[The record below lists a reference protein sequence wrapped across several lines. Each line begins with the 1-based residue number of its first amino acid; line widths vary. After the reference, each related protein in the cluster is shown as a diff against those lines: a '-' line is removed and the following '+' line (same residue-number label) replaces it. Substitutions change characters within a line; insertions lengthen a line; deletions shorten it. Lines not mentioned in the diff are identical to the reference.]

1 MVYVDIGMY
10 IKVWIYAIRAI
21 LLVIG
26 CFNVPELVIGK
37 KTNFKFSFWVFAV
50 HYLLDTY
57 VSAFVRN
64 YVDGIVY
71 QFITWGEVLFLAL
84 VSGAILDKVWHK
96 GFALMTGNR

>member
-1 MVYVDIGMY
+1 MVYVDIGMH

-50 HYLLDTY
+50 HTGLIHTY
-57 VSAFVRN
+57 QHL
-64 YVDGIVY
+64 Y
-71 QFITWGEVLFLAL
+71 
-84 VSGAILDKVWHK
+84 AIMW
-96 GFALMTGNR
+96 ME